1 MASNLHEHHRRLR
14 RQLKRLKIEK
24 SSIKETGEELGRGSY
39 GVVVVLEV
47 NGLRCA
53 GKKLHDALFNW
64 SSNEEKV
71 YLVDKFAEECI
82 RVSELRHPN
91 IVQLLGVDYDEKSIT
106 LVMELLPLSLSECL
120 ERYENIPYFIK
131 NSILLD
137 VALGLNYLHKQTPPI
152 IHRDLSTNNVLLTS
166 SLQAKIADFGVARAL
181 KYRNDGALDSPY
193 EPMTMVPGNQFVMP
207 PEALIKAIDESGK
220 ALAVYDTKLDCYS
233 FGNMIV
239 QVVLQTD
246 QLQLSDTGAS
256 YQTTSEVK
264 CHSHYL
270 LKMEGDPL
278 HNLAVQCLES
288 DPQKRPSADD
298 VILYLQSIISDNPPP
313 FENQIIMFNAFLS
326 TSRTVQCLEMEKSD
340 QILQKQ
346 DFECEVAGLQAKIE
360 TLEHELDAKNADV
373 KTKNAEIT
381 AMKLVN
387 HNLSTQLAWVSSA
400 CMTCHACSLIPR
412 FISSEPGLGMRLPF
426 MHKYSI

>member
-278 HNLAVQCLES
+278 RKLL
-288 DPQKRPSADD
+288 P
-298 VILYLQSIISDNPPP
+298 
-313 FENQIIMFNAFLS
+313 
-326 TSRTVQCLEMEKSD
+326 TSR
-340 QILQKQ
+340 
-346 DFECEVAGLQAKIE
+346 
-360 TLEHELDAKNADV
+360 
-373 KTKNAEIT
+373 
-381 AMKLVN
+381 
-387 HNLSTQLAWVSSA
+387 
-400 CMTCHACSLIPR
+400 
-412 FISSEPGLGMRLPF
+412 
-426 MHKYSI
+426 

>member
-14 RQLKRLKIEK
+14 RRLKRLKIEK
-24 SSIKETGEELGRGSY
+24 SSVKETGDELGRGSY

-71 YLVDKFAEECI
+71 YLVDRFVEECI
-82 RVSELRHPN
+82 RLSELRHPN
-91 IVQLLGVDYDEKSIT
+91 IVQLLGVDYDDKSIT

-181 KYRNDGALDSPY
+181 KYRNDGAPDGPYDGVPDNPY

-220 ALAVYDTKLDCYS
+220 ALAVYDTKLDCFS

-246 QLQLSDTGAS
+246 QVELSDTVS
-256 YQTTSEVK
+256 FYQTTNEVK
-264 CHSHYL
+264 CYSHYL

-278 HNLAVQCLES
+278 HKLVVQCLEF

-298 VILYLQSIISDNPPP
+298 IILYLHKTILDNPPP
-313 FENQIIMFNAFLS
+313 FENQIVMFNAFLS
-326 TSRTVQCLEMEKSD
+326 TNKTLQSLEMEKS
-340 QILQKQ
+340 LQKQ
-346 DFECEVAGLQAKIE
+346 DLECEVAGLQAKIE
-360 TLEHELDAKNADV
+360 TLECELEAKNVDV
-373 KTKNAEIT
+373 KTKNAEIA

-387 HNLSTQLAWVSSA
+387 HNLSIQLAWVSIG
-400 CMTCHACSLIPR
+400 CMTYT
-412 FISSEPGLGMRLPF
+412 
-426 MHKYSI
+426 MHSK